1 MNALCMNIAK
11 DAQLLKMKERNK
23 MLKKIMISIRRNLLK
38 IDWFRRKVD
47 AYRVEQEKQQLYEHW
62 ARIMHSGCTVR
73 NDVKSLKPSDDDTLM
88 IVDDCGM
95 AEGKSGRP
103 GYIDSLNW

>member
-1 MNALCMNIAK
+1 MPNKL
-11 DAQLLKMKERNK
+11 MK
-23 MLKKIMISIRRNLLK
+23 SIRRNLLK
-38 IDWFRRKVD
+38 IDWFSRKVE
-47 AYRVEQEKQQLYEHW
+47 AYRVEQEEQQQHEHW

-73 NDVKSLKPSDDDTLM
+73 NDVKTSKPSDNDTLM